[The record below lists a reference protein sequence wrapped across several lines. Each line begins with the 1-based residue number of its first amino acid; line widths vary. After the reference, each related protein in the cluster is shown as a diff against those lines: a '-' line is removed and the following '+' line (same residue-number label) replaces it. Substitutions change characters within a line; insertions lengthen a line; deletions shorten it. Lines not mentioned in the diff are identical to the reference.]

1 MFTDEWNRDMTSK
14 NWIGV
19 EDDLREFCALSR
31 WDNEGGA
38 SGLGESARSEVE
50 VGDRAQQLFDN
61 VEILPASHDGI
72 DESTFLTCL
81 GAAVISEWR
90 ALPLE
95 VQNTLF
101 NQAAY
106 VRKPDQFACLQNF
119 VRDRSGR
126 VRL

>member
-1 MFTDEWNRDMTSK
+1 MFTDEWDRDMVSK
-14 NWIGV
+14 SWIGV
-19 EDDLREFCALSR
+19 EDDLGEICALSR

-38 SGLGESARSEVE
+38 SGLGESARNGVGL
-50 VGDRAQQLFDN
+50 GDRAQHLFDN
-61 VEILPASHDGI
+61 VEILPANHDGI

-90 ALPLE
+90 VLPLE
-95 VQNTLF
+95 VQKSLF

-106 VRKPDQFACLQNF
+106 VRAPDHFACLQNF

>member
-1 MFTDEWNRDMTSK
+1 MISK
-14 NWIGV
+14 SWISV
-19 EDDLREFCALSR
+19 EGDLGEICALSR

-38 SGLGESARSEVE
+38 SGLGESARNGVE
-50 VGDRAQQLFDN
+50 LGDRAQHLFGN
-61 VEILPASHDGI
+61 VEILPANHDGI

-119 VRDRSGR
+119 VRDRSGG